1 MDPEK
6 KEIPIWKPPIFGGL
20 TEGMFCRGSSYTKPH
35 TSVTGSPGGCA
46 GEQLRCEKLHRPYCA
61 DCGWGT
67 TGKTLV
73 FKKKIGSQE
82 LLKLL
87 DLFLLLWKK

>member
-1 MDPEK
+1 
-6 KEIPIWKPPIFGGL
+6 
-20 TEGMFCRGSSYTKPH
+20 MFCGRGFPPLYQTSGD
-35 TSVTGSPGGCA
+35 SVTGSPGRCA

-73 FKKKIGSQE
+73 FKKKREPGVV
-82 LLKLL
+82 KTA
-87 DLFLLLWKK
+87 